1 MSAAVI
7 GWAALGGAVGS
18 ALRYSVDVAVTRRW
32 RGAFPLATF
41 LINVSGSLLL
51 GLVLG
56 LLAVNSTVGHSSA
69 AGPGVAATLVGTG
82 VLGGYTT
89 FSTASFDAVRLA
101 REGRRLM
108 AVTYAVGTML
118 VAVAAALLGLWLGAW
133 WTTVV

>member
-7 GWAALGGAVGS
+7 GWAALGGAGGS
-18 ALRYSVDVAVTRRW
+18 ALRYAVDVAVTRRW
-32 RGAFPLATF
+32 RGVFPLATF

-56 LLAVNSTVGHSSA
+56 LVAVNSTVGHSSA

-108 AVTYAVGTML
+108 AVAYAVGTML
-118 VAVAAALLGLWLGAW
+118 VAVAAALLGLWLGTW

>member
-18 ALRYSVDVAVTRRW
+18 ALRYAVDVAVTRRW

-69 AGPGVAATLVGTG
+69 AGPGVTATLVGTG

-101 REGRRLM
+101 RDGHRLM

-118 VAVAAALLGLWLGAW
+118 VAVAAALLGLWLGTW